1 MFDSNFGLLLSLVT
15 ITGDVTLVAD
25 GVDFPSHRAV
35 LAACSPYFYA
45 MFTNDVAEARTPSIT
60 LQNIDS
66 KAMQLLMDF
75 IYTSEIRVTE
85 DNVQV
90 GSPLLVILYVLM
102 KDFSISAF
110 M

>member
-1 MFDSNFGLLLSLVT
+1 M
-15 ITGDVTLVAD
+15 AD

-60 LQNIDS
+60 LQNIDT

-90 GSPLLVILYVLM
+90 CFNGGLILSYTSTVQRNHFLLFLLFLLSSY
-102 KDFSISAF
+102 
-110 M
+110 